1 MKAKPYSKEIQVA
14 QAIAHKAGKIM
25 LSYVDD
31 LQLSTKSDNHPLTI
45 ADTKINDLVIKEIK
59 KAFPKDGIVGEEKST
74 SEYGMGRKWMCDPID
89 GTAGYIWGTPTAT
102 FCISFIEDG
111 KVILGVIY
119 DPYLK
124 KMYWAVK
131 GQGSFCNKTKL
142 VVSKAN
148 LANSYV
154 GVTDSVP
161 FLSAITYLPAL
172 RSEGVR
178 PAIFSG
184 SAYKAT
190 LVARGRFVG
199 FTDPGLKPY
208 DVATMQIIVEEAGG
222 KVTGIKGEELDY
234 SHHFLGAVVSNG
246 KVHKR
251 LVEIIN
257 S

>member
-1 MKAKPYSKEIQVA
+1 MKAKPYSKELQVA
-14 QAIAHKAGKIM
+14 HKIAHMAGNIM

-45 ADTKINDLVIKEIK
+45 ADTKISDLVIQELK
-59 KAFPKDGIVGEEKST
+59 KAFPKDGIIGEEKST
-74 SEYGMGRKWMCDPID
+74 STYGMGRKWMCDPID

-102 FCISFIEDG
+102 FCISCIEDG
-111 KVILGVIY
+111 KPVLGVIY
-119 DPYLK
+119 DPFLK
-124 KMYWAVK
+124 HMFWAVK
-131 GQGSFCNKTKL
+131 GQGSYCNKSKL
-142 VVSKAN
+142 AVSN
-148 LANSYV
+148 QGLIDNYV
-154 GVTDSVP
+154 GITDSIP
-161 FLSAITYLPAL
+161 FLMSLTYVDAL
-172 RSEGVR
+172 RKEGAR

-184 SAYKAT
+184 AAYKAT

-208 DVATMQIIVEEAGG
+208 DVASMQIIVEEAGG
-222 KVTGIKGEELDY
+222 KVTGLNGEDLDY
-234 SHHFLGAVVSNG
+234 SQHFLGAVVSNG